1 MAGPFKAYDIRGIY
15 GDELT
20 EETAYAIGRAYAS
33 FLKPKT
39 VVVGYDMRPHSIP
52 LTTELCKGLTVQ
64 GVDVINLGMCSTP
77 MVNFANGS
85 LKADGSIMVT
95 ASHNPGEYNGF
106 KLCRDSAIPI
116 SGDTGIKDIE
126 RMIEE
131 EGYAPEAEQAGS
143 VTTHDIFPDYQKHV
157 LHIAD
162 LPRPIHIAID
172 YANAMGI
179 CEAKVFEDLITS
191 DGLFDVYDGTFPHHE
206 ANPLNL
212 GTFDA
217 LKHKMKSGEYDF
229 GIAFDGD
236 ADRVGFTD
244 EDGRI
249 ISMDLITALIAK
261 AILQNES
268 GNVFYDLR
276 SSWATKEVIAESGG
290 TPMMSRVGHS
300 FIKQQMR
307 DQDALF
313 AGELSGHYYF
323 RENFYAESTA
333 LAVIYIANIVSQSGK
348 KLSDLVEP
356 LRRYV
361 ASGEINNKVKDT
373 DAVFEQLKATYADGH
388 QFHLDGLSVEYKDWW
403 FNVRCS
409 NTEPWIRLN
418 LEAKTADEMLHRRD
432 EVLAVIRGQNGT

>member
-1 MAGPFKAYDIRGIY
+1 MSAFKAYDIRGIY

-20 EETAYAIGRAYAS
+20 EDTAYAIGRAYAT
-33 FLKPKT
+33 FLKPKK
-39 VVVGYDMRPHSIP
+39 VIVGYDMRPHSLP
-52 LTTELCKGLTVQ
+52 LTSALCKGLVVQ
-64 GVDVINLGMCSTP
+64 GVDVIDIGMCSTP

-85 LKADGSIMVT
+85 LKADGSVMVT

-106 KLCRDSAIPI
+106 KLCRENAIPI
-116 SGDTGIKDIE
+116 SGDTGIQDIE
-126 RMIEE
+126 AMIEE
-131 EGYAPEAEQAGS
+131 DGYAPPAEQEGS
-143 VTTHDIFPDYQKHV
+143 ISKLDIFSDYQKHV
-157 LHIAD
+157 LEIAD

-179 CEAKVFEDLITS
+179 CEAKVFEDIISS
-191 DGLFDVYDGTFPHHE
+191 DGLFDEYDGTFPNHE

-217 LKHKMKSGEYDF
+217 LQHKMKSGEYDF

-249 ISMDLITALIAK
+249 VSMDLITGLIAK
-261 AILQNES
+261 AILQTEK

-276 SSWATKEVIAESGG
+276 SSWATKEVIAENGG

-333 LAVIYIANIVSQSGK
+333 LAVLYIANRVSQSGK
-348 KLSDLVEP
+348 KLSELVEP

-361 ASGEINNKVKDT
+361 ASGEINNRVEDSA
-373 DAVFEQLKATYADGH
+373 AVFEQLKATYADGH
-388 QFHLDGLSVEYKDWW
+388 QFNLDGLSVEYPDWW

-432 EVLAVIRGQNGT
+432 EVLAVIRGQHGA